1 MDLLKTCA
9 ALKTKTKDTLKIVPM
24 AETSYNKNVKEKT
37 QKKSLYYLLKNKKLT
52 KYIHLSTI
60 IHGYMN
66 KRPVNIKSRIIC
78 TLLNSGASNSTV
90 AVNLTKNVKKN
101 LPKKMEDPS
110 RVISYQREVEFFLFT

>member
-1 MDLLKTCA
+1 MCCTEDKN
-9 ALKTKTKDTLKIVPM
+9 KGYSKILPM

-101 LPKKMEDPS
+101 LPKKNRRPKQGHFIQE
-110 RVISYQREVEFFLFT
+110 RG